1 MSHSQWWPLSCHVH
15 LHILRAVGRLLG
27 EVLSNCCCQFLAFL
41 RKSPSS
47 PSCFLWG
54 HEETGFI
61 DWIWSKRRHSPELGK
76 ADRLASLQGTMCCSC
91 QNPCGETTPADLSA
105 GEVLCELWQWG
116 QPLGRQGLC
125 CSLHPSLGQGQE
137 RSWAVS
143 LNLPCAAPG
152 ETPPL
157 KTAFPDS
164 VCNTPTRKTGNA
176 AYGRSAASS
185 HHAAT
190 NLLTGRKLSNL
201 AIKVLKT
208 DLIKYPSLLRPC
220 QVCLNY
226 TFYIPILC
234 YKFLLF

>member
-1 MSHSQWWPLSCHVH
+1 MSHSQWWPLSRHVH
-15 LHILRAVGRLLG
+15 LHILWAVGRLLG

-54 HEETGFI
+54 HGETGFS
-61 DWIWSKRRHSPELGK
+61 DSIWPKRRHSPELGK
-76 ADRLASLQGTMCCSC
+76 ADRLASLQGTVCCSC
-91 QNPCGETTPADLSA
+91 QNPPGETTPADLSSSLAEQGA
-105 GEVLCELWQWG
+105 GEMLCECWQWG

-143 LNLPCAAPG
+143 LNLPRAAPG
-152 ETPPL
+152 VIPAETPPL

-164 VCNTPTRKTGNA
+164 VSNIPTGKTGDA
-176 AYGRSAASS
+176 ACGRTAASS

-190 NLLTGRKLSNL
+190 NLLTGRKVSNL

-208 DLIKYPSLLRPC
+208 DLIKYPSTPPSP
-220 QVCLNY
+220 Y
-226 TFYIPILC
+226 A
-234 YKFLLF
+234 KFV